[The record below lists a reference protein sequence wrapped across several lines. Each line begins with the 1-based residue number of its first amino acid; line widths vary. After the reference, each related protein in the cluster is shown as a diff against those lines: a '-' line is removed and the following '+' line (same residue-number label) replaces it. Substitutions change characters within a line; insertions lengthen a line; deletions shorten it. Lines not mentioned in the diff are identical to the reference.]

1 MTQGHALI
9 ETVAAGFVYALAGG
23 FIATRLRLP
32 PLLGYLMA
40 GIAVGPFT
48 RGIVVDGDIAGQLAE
63 IGVIL
68 LMFGVG
74 MHISLRDL
82 LSVRALAIPGAL
94 IQILAC
100 VGFGIGVALMW
111 GWGLGGGVVLGFTLA
126 IASTV
131 VLLRALE
138 TAGAMG
144 SRIGQIA
151 IGWLV
156 LEDLLTVV
164 VLVALPPLAP
174 MLGGHAAEAVADGAS
189 AWMGLAIVLGKLV
202 AFVGVMLL
210 VGSRALPWLL
220 AQAVRTGSREMFT
233 LTVMAIALGIAFVSA
248 ELLGLSYALGAFFA
262 GIVINASDHSHR
274 AEKDAQPL
282 QDVFA
287 VLFFVS
293 VGMLFDPTILLREP
307 VRVLVLTAAIVIG
320 KPLLTYLTLRLFRQS
335 VDISSAVAAG
345 LGQIGEF
352 SFILIGVGLQ
362 LGLLP
367 KEAQAPILGAAL
379 LSITCNPFLFRL
391 LPYLRRRLEGRI
403 RG

>member
-1 MTQGHALI
+1 
-9 ETVAAGFVYALAGG
+9 
-23 FIATRLRLP
+23 
-32 PLLGYLMA
+32 
-40 GIAVGPFT
+40 
-48 RGIVVDGDIAGQLAE
+48 
-63 IGVIL
+63 
-68 LMFGVG
+68 
-74 MHISLRDL
+74 
-82 LSVRALAIPGAL
+82 
-94 IQILAC
+94 
-100 VGFGIGVALMW
+100 
-111 GWGLGGGVVLGFTLA
+111 
-126 IASTV
+126 
-131 VLLRALE
+131 
-138 TAGAMG
+138 
-144 SRIGQIA
+144 
-151 IGWLV
+151 
-156 LEDLLTVV
+156 

-391 LPYLRRRLEGRI
+391 LPYLRRRLEGSI

>member
-1 MTQGHALI
+1 MHDNTLI
-9 ETVAAGFVYALAGG
+9 KTVAAAFVYALAGG
-23 FIATRLRLP
+23 FLATRLRVP
-32 PLLGYLMA
+32 PLLGYLLA
-40 GIAVGPFT
+40 GMAVGPFT
-48 RGIVVDGDIAGQLAE
+48 PGIIVDSHIAGQLAE

-74 MHISLRDL
+74 LHISIRDL
-82 LSVRALAIPGAL
+82 LSVRAIVVPGAL
-94 IQILAC
+94 VQLLVAVGVGIGLAEFWHW
-100 VGFGIGVALMW
+100 GFGA
-111 GWGLGGGVVLGFTLA
+111 GLILGFTLS

-138 TAGAMG
+138 ASGSIG
-144 SRIGQIA
+144 SRPGQIA

-164 VLVALPPLAP
+164 VLVGLPALAP
-174 MLGGHAAEAVADGAS
+174 MLGGHAGPGGDVLTALE
-189 AWMGLAIVLGKLV
+189 IVLGKLA
-202 AFVGVMLL
+202 AFVTVML
-210 VGSRALPWLL
+210 VAGSRVLPWLL

-233 LTVMAIALGIAFVSA
+233 LSVMAIALGVAFVSA

-262 GIVINASDHSHR
+262 GIVINASDHSQR
-274 AEKDAQPL
+274 AQRDTQPL

-293 VGMLFDPTILLREP
+293 VGMLFDPAVLLDQP
-307 VRVLVLTAAIVIG
+307 LRVLALTAAIVIG
-320 KPLLTYLTLRLFRQS
+320 KPVLTYLTLRACRQPAGTALE
-335 VDISSAVAAG
+335 VAVG
-345 LGQIGEF
+345 RGQIGEF

-367 KEAQAPILGAAL
+367 AEAQAPILGAAL

-391 LPYLRRRLEGRI
+391 LPKPR
-403 RG
+403 